1 MKSYLLGVF
10 KRSSLNISEL
20 LLSLILC
27 SLALPR
33 IINSIT
39 IGFFFL
45 VSIFMFIRNKKR
57 KISFNKLSYLFLV
70 FFFYC
75 SITSLW
81 SIDFNTSFNEITSI
95 ASYVLLPLSFVFN
108 PQVIR
113 VAKVLYNFIL
123 GISILGL
130 FMLIN
135 AVFKYVLISDTK
147 VFFYHN
153 LSNNIDE
160 MNAIYFSVFVS
171 FSFLYLILK
180 GETKLDK
187 CIMTFLA
194 TVLVLLSSKTVIF
207 VSFLLGVFIIFK
219 SKKNLIFNKIFVL
232 VFFGL
237 VFVGSMFFKK
247 RIVFEMKNS
256 NVVEVLTKQEFG
268 WQYKWS
274 GLGIRA
280 LQWRV
285 FYELTKEDNSIV
297 YGYGLRAANK
307 RISEKHKELK
317 LYSGLVGIDLHN
329 QYLQFISEIGIIG
342 LLIYI
347 FIIIILFK
355 KAIIEKD
362 LTLMIFVILVTSV
375 CFTEVFLSRQRGMV
389 FFISLSLLFYNSNK
403 YQIKNS

>member
-45 VSIFMFIRNKKR
+45 VSIFMFFRNKKR

-123 GISILGL
+123 GISILGS

-135 AVFKYVLISDTK
+135 AVFKYVLISDPK

-171 FSFLYLILK
+171 FSFLYLLLK

-187 CIMTFLA
+187 FIMTFLA
-194 TVLVLLSSKTVIF
+194 TVLVLLSSKTIIF
-207 VSFLLGVFIIFK
+207 VSFLLGVFIILK
-219 SKKNLIFNKIFVL
+219 SKKNLIFNKIFIL
-232 VFFGL
+232 IFFGL
-237 VFVGSMFFKK
+237 LLVGSMFFKK
-247 RIVFEMKNS
+247 RIVFEMNNS
-256 NVVEVLTKQEFG
+256 NLLEVLTKQEFG

-274 GLGIRA
+274 GLGIRV

-329 QYLQFISEIGIIG
+329 QYLQFISELGIIG
-342 LLIYI
+342 FLIYI
-347 FIIIILFK
+347 FIIIILLK
-355 KAIIEKD
+355 KAIMYKD
-362 LTLMIFVILVTSV
+362 LFLMIFVILITSV